1 MAQNFNTVRVD
12 TIRREAVDVMSFRL
26 VDPAGD
32 ALPEFTPGS
41 HIDVRLPTGLVR
53 QYSLCNEP
61 TERLFYEIAVKRE
74 PNSRGGSAGMCEQI
88 RQGDLIAISRP
99 RNNFALVECASD
111 HLLLAGGIG
120 VTPLLSMARHLRRA
134 GMPFRL
140 HYFVRSDEHAA
151 FRDVLSSRSL
161 SRHVEFHRAIVPE
174 RLSDYLRELLGD
186 RCDGSHLYLCGPTP
200 FMDVV
205 RVIASEHWP
214 SESIHMEYFAADVQA
229 VMAPGQ
235 DFEVTLARSGGTYRV
250 PPDKTIIEVLAQHG
264 IAVDV
269 SCEQGVCGTCLTS
282 VLGGTP
288 DHRDA
293 FLTEDEKRS
302 GLKMLPCVSRSES
315 ERLVLDL

>member
-1 MAQNFNTVRVD
+1 MAQNFNMVRVD

-26 VDPAGD
+26 VDPAGG

-53 QYSLCNEP
+53 QYSLCNAP
-61 TERLFYEIAVKRE
+61 TERLYYEIAVKRE
-74 PNSRGGSAGMCEQI
+74 LNSRGGSAGMCEQI
-88 RQGDLIAISRP
+88 RQGDLIAISPP
-99 RNNFALVECASD
+99 RNNFSLVDRASD

-120 VTPLLSMARHLRRA
+120 VTPLLSMARYLRRA
-134 GMPFRL
+134 DRPFRL
-140 HYFVRSDEHAA
+140 HYFVRSDAHAA
-151 FRDVLSSRSL
+151 FRDVFSSRSL
-161 SRHVEFHRAIVPE
+161 SGHVKFHCGILPE
-174 RLSDYLRELLGD
+174 RLSDYLRELLAD
-186 RCDGSHLYLCGPTP
+186 RRDGSHLYLCGPSP
-200 FMDVV
+200 FMDVA
-205 RVIASEHWP
+205 RAIASEHWP
-214 SESIHMEYFAADVQA
+214 SESIHREYFAADAQV
-229 VMAPGQ
+229 VMAPGK

-269 SCEQGVCGTCLTS
+269 SCEQGVCGTCLTG

-302 GLKMLPCVSRSES
+302 GLKMLPCVSRAES